1 MNDPLPQTAE
11 IKSRG
16 YGGSHMVVLFC
27 LDLEAASLPRSC
39 TCVCFWDLSYC
50 VSPVAL
56 TVLIQCRL
64 STVPYC
70 LGHFCIQQGNGL
82 LSLYSYLI
90 PAFAN
95 PVALYSLTLSFSNPC
110 VLVHLGYCHR
120 IPGTG
125 RLTNNRNLFL
135 VYLVA
140 GKSKI
145 KMLTDLVSC
154 EGPPP
159 SS

>member
-1 MNDPLPQTAE
+1 MNDPLPQTAG

-16 YGGSHMVVLFC
+16 YGAQPYGGLV
-27 LDLEAASLPRSC
+27 LPRSRGC
-39 TCVCFWDLSYC
+39 ISAALPYPCLLLGPLLLC
-50 VSPVAL
+50 VSCCLDCADPVQAVYCAL
-56 TVLIQCRL
+56 LFGPFLHPTGKR
-64 STVPYC
+64 TA
-70 LGHFCIQQGNGL
+70 FTL
-82 LSLYSYLI
+82 LLI